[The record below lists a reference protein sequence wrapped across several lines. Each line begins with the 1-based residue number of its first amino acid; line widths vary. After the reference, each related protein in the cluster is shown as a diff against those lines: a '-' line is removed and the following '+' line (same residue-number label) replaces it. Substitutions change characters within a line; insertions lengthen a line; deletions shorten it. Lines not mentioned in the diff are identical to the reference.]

1 MSKDVHVAFIGNP
14 NCGKTTLFNAYTGA
28 HLKVANWPGVT
39 VEKKEGAMQFHNENY
54 KLVDLPGIYSLTSY
68 TMEEQVSRQYILDDE
83 VDIVV
88 DVADASSLER
98 NLYLAL
104 QLIELGK
111 PMVLALN
118 MMDIVEE
125 RGMDIDFHRLPEM
138 LGIPVVPVSARKK
151 RGLEILMHAVAHH
164 QGEKIKDKI
173 EHHKDCVVVY
183 SDEIEDKIDIIEEAL
198 VEKYGQLPNL
208 RWHAIKELV
217 QDKEIIEKYPL
228 DLPDVLDRS
237 YEKDIIKQ
245 KYDFIEEIIQEVLV
259 NKDKEARST
268 DRIDAVLTDN
278 VWGIP
283 IFLAIMA
290 FIFFLTFTIGDIFK
304 NYLVEGIDIVSNDLM
319 AILNSIDV
327 SPIISSL
334 LIDGAIA
341 GIGGILAFLPNIF
354 ILFLALAVLEDSGY
368 MSRVAYVMDSVMG
381 KIGLSG
387 RAFIPLLLGFGCSV
401 PAIMASRA
409 LEDPKDRLRT
419 ILVTPFMSCSA
430 RLPIYILFSGMF
442 FPEYAMF
449 VAFSMYVI
457 GIVMAIIIAKIFY
470 KVSDKSD
477 KKVLL
482 IELPEYKSPNVMS
495 IFLYAW
501 EKVKSYL
508 AKAGTTI
515 FVASIIIWFILN
527 FNFSGMVDIGDSFGA
542 QIGRLIAPILVPAG
556 LGLWQIA
563 VALISGIAAKEVV
576 VASLSVL
583 YGILNINSAEGMN
596 TLVGQLAQVGFHELN
611 AYVLM
616 VFCLLYT
623 PCIASIVT
631 IKKETNSTKWT
642 YFAIFFQL
650 LIAYLVA
657 VIIYQIGSNILY

>member
-1 MSKDVHVAFIGNP
+1 M
-14 NCGKTTLFNAYTGA
+14 
-28 HLKVANWPGVT
+28 
-39 VEKKEGAMQFHNENY
+39 
-54 KLVDLPGIYSLTSY
+54 
-68 TMEEQVSRQYILDDE
+68 
-83 VDIVV
+83 
-88 DVADASSLER
+88 
-98 NLYLAL
+98 
-104 QLIELGK
+104 
-111 PMVLALN
+111 
-118 MMDIVEE
+118 
-125 RGMDIDFHRLPEM
+125 
-138 LGIPVVPVSARKK
+138 
-151 RGLEILMHAVAHH
+151 
-164 QGEKIKDKI
+164 
-173 EHHKDCVVVY
+173 
-183 SDEIEDKIDIIEEAL
+183 
-198 VEKYGQLPNL
+198 
-208 RWHAIKELV
+208 
-217 QDKEIIEKYPL
+217 
-228 DLPDVLDRS
+228 DRS

-341 GIGGILAFLPNIF
+341 GIGGILLAFLPNIF

-596 TLVGQLAQVGFHELN
+596 NLVGQLAQVGFHELN

-642 YFAIFFQL
+642 CFAIFFQL

-657 VIIYQIGSNILY
+657 VIIYQVGSNILY

>member
-1 MSKDVHVAFIGNP
+1 M
-14 NCGKTTLFNAYTGA
+14 
-28 HLKVANWPGVT
+28 
-39 VEKKEGAMQFHNENY
+39 
-54 KLVDLPGIYSLTSY
+54 
-68 TMEEQVSRQYILDDE
+68 
-83 VDIVV
+83 
-88 DVADASSLER
+88 
-98 NLYLAL
+98 
-104 QLIELGK
+104 
-111 PMVLALN
+111 
-118 MMDIVEE
+118 
-125 RGMDIDFHRLPEM
+125 
-138 LGIPVVPVSARKK
+138 
-151 RGLEILMHAVAHH
+151 
-164 QGEKIKDKI
+164 
-173 EHHKDCVVVY
+173 
-183 SDEIEDKIDIIEEAL
+183 
-198 VEKYGQLPNL
+198 
-208 RWHAIKELV
+208 
-217 QDKEIIEKYPL
+217 
-228 DLPDVLDRS
+228 PDVLDRS

-341 GIGGILAFLPNIF
+341 GIGGILLAFLPNIF

-596 TLVGQLAQVGFHELN
+596 NLVGQLAQVGFHELN

-642 YFAIFFQL
+642 CFAIFFQL

-657 VIIYQIGSNILY
+657 VIIYQVGSNILY